1 MEYFEVIAVIAG
13 FAVIFIPLLIW
24 ILSQIV
30 KMKESMGKVS
40 ENIGRID
47 ERVKIIEKSFDR
59 WQAEIR
65 KNIVELYK
73 IAVPKKTTSNPIS
86 PEEKEKLLKKLQSG
100 TLSKEEAERLKSILE
115 KEKREAEAAGN
126 IGAAIVIG
134 LLLGA
139 LAYLLYKLLE
149 EG

>member
-13 FAVIFIPLLIW
+13 FAIIFIPLLIW

-40 ENIGRID
+40 ENIGRLD

-65 KNIVELYK
+65 ENIVELYK

-86 PEEKEKLLKKLQSG
+86 PEEKEKLLKKLQAG

>member
-1 MEYFEVIAVIAG
+1 MSA
-13 FAVIFIPLLIW
+13 
-24 ILSQIV
+24 
-30 KMKESMGKVS
+30 
-40 ENIGRID
+40 
-47 ERVKIIEKSFDR
+47 
-59 WQAEIR
+59 
-65 KNIVELYK
+65 
-73 IAVPKKTTSNPIS
+73 
-86 PEEKEKLLKKLQSG
+86 LKKLQSG